1 MKNNKLQ
8 NNIRINLY
16 KTGDYLRLTVIT
28 RNLFLNVGK
37 SDTGTVLAKID
48 FIRQSTGGI
57 IAKRVDKDSVYSFPP
72 ATYNKLV
79 SIFCNKDVWNLFE
92 GEYWTYVDCSNFM
105 SIKKIIKDNIVYY
118 NIPLELP
125 KFHQWKFYDNDHKIY
140 YLTPVPVLK
149 SVRTISLKQVPNK
162 RLVYASDNGPSM
174 REMTVFAANM
184 YEMWKRVKT
193 EKDLFLDMGDC
204 GRSRISHIGSSCRYG
219 EDNDTFIFNDFHYVR
234 IECGETIVI
243 TLPVRQTGDWI
254 CEYITKNVKVLTNN
268 DEVPYTMIHKN
279 D

>member
-1 MKNNKLQ
+1 
-8 NNIRINLY
+8 
-16 KTGDYLRLTVIT
+16 
-28 RNLFLNVGK
+28 
-37 SDTGTVLAKID
+37 
-48 FIRQSTGGI
+48 
-57 IAKRVDKDSVYSFPP
+57 
-72 ATYNKLV
+72 
-79 SIFCNKDVWNLFE
+79 
-92 GEYWTYVDCSNFM
+92 M
-105 SIKKIIKDNIVYY
+105 SIKKILKDNIVYY

-184 YEMWKRVKT
+184 YEMWKRVKI

-219 EDNDTFIFNDFHYVR
+219 EDNDTFIFNDFDYVR
-234 IECGETIVI
+234 IECGKTIVT

-254 CEYITKNVKVLTNN
+254 CEYITKNVKALTNN